1 MKEPGSLEIHEFPPP
16 KTDENTALLRISHC
30 GICGT
35 DKHIYKNESKTHYLG
50 LPTNFPIIPGHEIVG
65 TIENLGGGARKTMA
79 LDPSETIEEGL
90 RVVPI
95 IDLRCEECWACR
107 NFPGW
112 PVCEKGATYGWG
124 ISSKN
129 PPHLFGGFAD
139 YMYLLP
145 NVKLAKVPDEVPDRI
160 AVYAEVLAVGITTF
174 QRVLRSSQIYGEGT
188 PLAGDVV
195 IQGSGPLALA
205 HIITAKIIGA
215 NRIIV
220 VGKPKYRTDYLK
232 QKFGVDE
239 VLNVDETTQ
248 EERIHTVLDILGGKG
263 ADVVCEC
270 TGYPEV
276 VEEGLSCVKPFG
288 TYAIAGIYT
297 DLGRSSTINVQKL
310 ISGKYVTVVG
320 VPGQTNMSYVM
331 ALRVLKKLRSEIPFD
346 EIVTHTF
353 PLDEINHAMD
363 VAISEKSMKV
373 TIRP

>member
-1 MKEPGSLEIHEFPPP
+1 MKEPGSLEIKEFPLP
-16 KTDENTALLRISHC
+16 KTDENTALLRISQC

-35 DKHIYKNESKTHYLG
+35 DKHIYKNESKTHPLG

-65 TIENLGGGARKTMA
+65 TLENLGEAAKKIMA
-79 LDPSETIEEGL
+79 LDPSEIIEEGS

-95 IDLRCEECWACR
+95 IDLRCEECWSCR
-107 NFPGW
+107 SFPGW
-112 PVCEKGATYGWG
+112 PVCEKGVVYGWG

-129 PPHLFGGFAD
+129 PPHLFGGFSE

-145 NVKLAKVPDEVPDRI
+145 NVKLAKVPDEVSDRI

-174 QRVLRSSQIYGEGT
+174 QRVLRSSQVYGEGT

-205 HIITAKIIGA
+205 HIITARIIGA

-220 VGKPKYRTDYLK
+220 VGKPRYRIDYLK

-248 EERIHTVLDILGGKG
+248 EERIRAVLDILGGKG
-263 ADVVCEC
+263 ADIVCEC
-270 TGYPEV
+270 AGYPEV
-276 VEEGLSCVKPFG
+276 VEEGLSYVKPFG

-310 ISGKYVTVVG
+310 VSGKYTTVIG
-320 VPGQTNMSYVM
+320 VPSQTNMSYRM
-331 ALRVLKKLRSEIPFD
+331 ALRLLKKFRSEIPFD

-363 VAISEKSMKV
+363 AAISEQSMKV
-373 TIRP
+373 TVRP